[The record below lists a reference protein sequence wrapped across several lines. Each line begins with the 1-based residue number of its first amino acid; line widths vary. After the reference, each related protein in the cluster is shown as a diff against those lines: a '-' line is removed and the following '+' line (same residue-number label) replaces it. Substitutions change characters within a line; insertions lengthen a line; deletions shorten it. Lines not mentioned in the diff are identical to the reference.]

1 VSLAN
6 PWLDFLTPEEAI
18 PAAFALNHDVET
30 YCATYSPDDAAKS
43 TEFEALTT
51 KRLFG
56 FGSLPL
62 VPGVPIDEV
71 MKAIELVVSL
81 PHLRGVVMGTKGLG
95 NGFDD
100 PAMDRVWE
108 KLAESGLVVFVV
120 SCGKPRPPPFLG
132 SLSRPSQPGDPPS
145 APGQVADL
153 PSHSLRLTSTRTTGS
168 KARLAS
174 RTMDTCSRSGS
185 GSRSRRRSRSR
196 A

>member
-120 SCGKPRPPPFLG
+120 SCGKPRPPPLPWLLISAEPAG
-132 SLSRPSQPGDPPS
+132 RPALSPRPS
-145 APGQVADL
+145 
-153 PSHSLRLTSTRTTGS
+153 R
-168 KARLAS
+168 
-174 RTMDTCSRSGS
+174 
-185 GSRSRRRSRSR
+185 
-196 A
+196 